1 MSYEFVT
8 VNGRKNLRM
17 TEIICDTENDLAD
30 IPIEKLEMG
39 STVYVIETGETQT
52 LASDGTW
59 TVNADGGTGG
69 AGADEIA
76 DLAGAGRTTET
87 VKGNADNIAGHIT
100 DDENPHAVTLAQLG
114 AAASD
119 HTHAYVPTTRTVNN
133 KALSANIALTAADV
147 GAVVDADLADMA
159 GAGRTTETVKGNADD
174 IADHIADD
182 ENPHTVTLAQL
193 GAAASDHTHAYV
205 PTSRTVNGKAL
216 SANISLTAADVG
228 AAADADLSNLA
239 GSGRTT
245 ETVKGNA
252 DALGTALGAALSTLT
267 TTAKTLV
274 GAINEVDGDTDV
286 LKLRPWTADTDADEL
301 GTGIYQITQVDTPEI
316 FNYPA
321 GYGILLSFV
330 TVSFILQIFG
340 SASTATIFVRTRT
353 SELEWL
359 DWKSL
364 TAT

>member
-1 MSYEFVT
+1 MSYKFVT
-8 VNGRKNLRM
+8 VNGRENLRM
-17 TEIICDTENDLAD
+17 TEIICDTENDLVD

-59 TVNADGGTGG
+59 TVNADGSTGG

-87 VKGNADNIAGHIT
+87 VKGNADNIAGHI
-100 DDENPHAVTLAQLG
+100 
-114 AAASD
+114 
-119 HTHAYVPTTRTVNN
+119 
-133 KALSANIALTAADV
+133 
-147 GAVVDADLADMA
+147 
-159 GAGRTTETVKGNADD
+159 
-174 IADHIADD
+174 ADD

-205 PTSRTVNGKAL
+205 PTTRTINSKAL
-216 SANISLTAADVG
+216 STNIALTAADVG
-228 AAADADLSNLA
+228 AVADADLADVAGTGRTTETVKGNADDITDHIADNANPHTVTLAQLGAAANADLSNLA

-274 GAINEVDGDTDV
+274 GAINEIDTALGDLDGRIATLEAAILDMT
-286 LKLRPWTADTDADEL
+286 PGDA
-301 GTGIYQITQVDTPEI
+301 
-316 FNYPA
+316 
-321 GYGILLSFV
+321 
-330 TVSFILQIFG
+330 
-340 SASTATIFVRTRT
+340 
-353 SELEWL
+353 
-359 DWKSL
+359 
-364 TAT
+364 